1 MFVVFKVLPQLTI
14 GSGHDLTLEFDWR
27 DGKYHQNYTDSLIKS
42 DWENVTG
49 TISST
54 ENIFQNLTTTF

>member
-27 DGKYHQNYTDSLIKS
+27 DGKYHQNYTDSLTKP
-42 DWENVTG
+42 DWENVTE
-49 TISST
+49 TTSTT
-54 ENIFQNLTTTF
+54 ENIFQNLTTTI

>member
-27 DGKYHQNYTDSLIKS
+27 DGKYLQNYTDSLTKP
-42 DWENVTG
+42 DWENVTE
-49 TISST
+49 TTSTT
-54 ENIFQNLTTTF
+54 ENIFQNLTTTI